1 MKILQVNCVY
11 AAGSTGVLT
20 KQLHE
25 GLQAAGHE
33 SLVVYGRGKTVKE
46 PGVLRLCPE
55 WYGKL
60 QSLLSRFTGLRYGGC
75 LLSTLKLQKIIRKEK
90 PDVVHL
96 QCINGNF
103 VNIFKLVAWL
113 NRHRIKTVVSLHAE
127 FMYTANCAY
136 AMECEQWKQG
146 CKCCPNRKKASKS
159 LLLDRTGVAWKKMRN
174 AFAGFETCII
184 CPVSDW
190 TEARAKQSDIMK
202 DLPFS
207 TVYNGVDAAF
217 CYQEAIPDNKTV
229 FHVTSHFSGE
239 AGNIKGGSF
248 LLALAERM
256 PQIRFLVAGRATDL
270 ENLPKN
276 VTLLGKV
283 SSREQLADLYRGAGL
298 TLLVSKKETFSMPTA
313 ESLCCGTPV
322 VGFQAGAPEQI
333 ALPAYSEF
341 VEYGDLDAL
350 EAAVKAW
357 LAKDLDRRQ
366 IAHSAAKAYSSQ
378 TMVERFIQVYQ

>member
-127 FMYTANCAY
+127 FMYTANCSH
-136 AMECEQWKQG
+136 AMDCEQWKQG
-146 CKCCPNRKKASKS
+146 CQCCPNRKKATKS
-159 LLLDRTGVAWKKMRN
+159 LLFDRTREAWEKMHR
-174 AFAGFETCII
+174 AFAGFETCTI

-190 TEARAKQSDIMK
+190 TEARGKQSAILK

-207 TVYNGVDAAF
+207 TVYNGVDSAF
-217 CYQEAIPDNKTV
+217 CYGDTSPDKKTV
-229 FHVTSHFSGE
+229 LHVTAHFSGE
-239 AGNIKGGSF
+239 ADNDKGGRF
-248 LLALAERM
+248 LIALARRM
-256 PQIRFLVAGRATDL
+256 PQIRFLVAGRATDVGS
-270 ENLPKN
+270 LPEN

-283 SSREQLADLYRGAGL
+283 NGREKLADLYRSAGV
-298 TLLVSKKETFSMPTA
+298 TLLVSKRETFSMPTA

-333 ALPAYSEF
+333 ALPDYSEF

-350 EAAVKAW
+350 QTALTAW
-357 LAKDLDRRQ
+357 LAKDLDRKQ
-366 IAHSAAKAYSSQ
+366 IGEDAANAYSSQ
-378 TMVERFIQVYQ
+378 AMTRRFIQVYQ